1 MNWKLI
7 IGASLIFAGVKELV
21 SKTFA
26 YKDGISHFNLF
37 YTQLAC
43 IAVVGAGAF
52 LLYKGRLKKTC
63 G

>member
-21 SKTFA
+21 SKTMG
-26 YKDGISHFNLF
+26 YKNGINHYNIF

-43 IAVVGAGAF
+43 IAIIGVGGY
-52 LLYKGRLKKTC
+52 LIKKGRHKKIC
-63 G
+63 N